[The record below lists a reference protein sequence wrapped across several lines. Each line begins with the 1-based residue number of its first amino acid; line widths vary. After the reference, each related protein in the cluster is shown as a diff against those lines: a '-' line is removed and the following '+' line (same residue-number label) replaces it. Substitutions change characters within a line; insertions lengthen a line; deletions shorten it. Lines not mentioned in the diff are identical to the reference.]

1 MYCTNFLLQRNLM
14 EEKLKLL
21 NEIKDLWSSNSI
33 EEFDISIELLDYLEV
48 KDLEELKFKILKSLS
63 TLSDEQKEWLQKFI
77 KE

>member
-63 TLSDEQKEWLQKFI
+63 TLSNEQKEWLQKFR

>member
-1 MYCTNFLLQRNLM
+1 M